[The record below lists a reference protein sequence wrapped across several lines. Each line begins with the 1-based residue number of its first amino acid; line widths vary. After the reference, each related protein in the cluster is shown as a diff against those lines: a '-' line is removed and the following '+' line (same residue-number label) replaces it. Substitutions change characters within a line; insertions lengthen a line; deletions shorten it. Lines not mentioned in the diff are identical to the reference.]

1 MSLEQKRNDIGI
13 HHYRRCGVQSK
24 CDRPRAFLTKR
35 PDQRHEFLGPF
46 GIIFGIGLQIFQ
58 ADWRF
63 EDKASRKSHLIRS
76 SFRIVGSLW
85 HLDTSLTHQT
95 VWA

>member
-46 GIIFGIGLQIFQ
+46 RVIFGIGLQIFQ